1 MTENLLNMIK
11 KEDLIELASDFVR
24 FKTFKEEE
32 TPLAEHLASWFGDR
46 GYDVYLDEVEK
57 GRFQTIATLRGKG
70 GGKSLMFNAHLDI
83 NSMTRGW
90 DRDPWQSWV
99 EGDKLFGHGVQNMKG
114 GLASM
119 IVAADAFRKADIHLK
134 GDIVLACVV
143 GETQGGEG
151 THHLME
157 RGFRTDAAILTE
169 PYGRGNLCT
178 KHSGILHFALH
189 VRGKSRHLS
198 TPEGAIHAIRKMA
211 TIVEHLDSLRFSA
224 QPDPSLPGLPRHNVG
239 SIIGGRGDTYILY
252 DAPYIPDMCTIIV
265 DVHFLPSQTV
275 PEIIADFEAHLQTL
289 KDEDSEL
296 NIEIEVPPPA
306 FFKGRRRLVMPP
318 ADVPVDSEIV
328 QLVAENFTK
337 ISGLPVG
344 TIGAVLP
351 AAYSA
356 CDSSWLWK
364 AGIPCLNYGPSTG
377 GLAMSGPEGAYV
389 VISEME
395 EVAKVL
401 ALTALDFCEAA

>member
-1 MTENLLNMIK
+1 MKDRVFEQIRRD
-11 KEDLIELASDFVR
+11 DLVALASDYIP
-24 FKTFKEEE
+24 FKTFKGEE
-32 TPLAEHLASWFGDR
+32 TPLAHHLAEWFSAR
-46 GYDVYLDEVEK
+46 GYEVELDEVEP
-57 GRFQTIATLRGKG
+57 GRFQTIATLKGRG
-70 GGKSLMFNAHLDI
+70 GGKRLMFNAHLDI

-90 DRDPWQSWV
+90 SRDPWTPWV

-114 GLASM
+114 GLATM
-119 IVAADAFRKADIHLK
+119 IVAADAFRRAEVALK

-169 PYGRGNLCT
+169 PFGPGNLAT
-178 KHSGILHFALH
+178 MHSGILHL
-189 VRGKSRHLS
+189 
-198 TPEGAIHAIRKMA
+198 AIHVIGRSGHMSDLTGTVHAINKMA
-211 TIVEHLDSLRFSA
+211 KVIDALGSLKLTFEPSA
-224 QPDPSLPGLPRHNVG
+224 ALPDLPRHNVG

-252 DAPYIPDMCTIIV
+252 DAPYVPDLCTVIM
-265 DVHFLPSQTV
+265 DVHFLPGQTV
-275 PEIIADFEAHLQTL
+275 EGIVTDVRGHLDRL
-289 KDEDSEL
+289 KTSDPDL
-296 NIEIEVPPPA
+296 VYDIEIPPPA

-318 ADVPVDSEIV
+318 VDVPVDAEVV
-328 QLVAENFTK
+328 QTVARNYELVAGKAPN
-337 ISGLPVG
+337 V
-344 TIGAVLP
+344 IGAVVP
-351 AAYSA
+351 GAYSA

-377 GLAMSGPEGAYV
+377 TSKSGQESAYV

-401 ALTALDFCEAA
+401 AGTALDMCEAA

>member
-1 MTENLLNMIK
+1 MNEQLLSAIDKN
-11 KEDLIELASDFVR
+11 DLIQIASDLIR
-24 FKTFKEEE
+24 FKSFKGEE
-32 TPLAEHLASWFGDR
+32 TPLAKYLARWFEER
-46 GYDVYLDEVEK
+46 GYEVDLDEVED

-90 DRDPWQSWV
+90 DRDPWEPWV
-99 EGDKLFGHGVQNMKG
+99 EDDKLFGHGVQNMKG
-114 GLASM
+114 GLAAM
-119 IVAADAFRKADIHLK
+119 IVAADAFRKAGVDLK

-178 KHSGILHFALH
+178 KHAGILHFALH
-189 VRGKSRHLS
+189 VRGKSAHLS
-198 TPEGAIHAIRKMA
+198 TPEGTVHAVRKMA
-211 TIVEHLDSLRFSA
+211 SVIQRLDSLSFSA
-224 QPDPSLPGLPRHNVG
+224 EHDPSLPGLPRHNIG
-239 SIIGGRGDTYILY
+239 SIIGGRGDAYILY

-265 DVHFLPSQTV
+265 DVHFLPSQSV
-275 PEIIADFEAHLQTL
+275 EEIINDVEAHLQPL
-289 KDEDSEL
+289 KDEDPEL
-296 NIEIEVPPPA
+296 NIEIEVPPPP

-318 ADVPVDSEIV
+318 ADVPVDADIV
-328 QLVAENFTK
+328 KLVAKNFSK
-337 ISGLPVG
+337 VSGLPVG

-377 GLAMSGPEGAYV
+377 GLAKSGPEGAYV

-401 ALTALDFCEAA
+401 ALTAVEFCEAS